1 MPPRKPTDMSLRN
14 VGIVYRKELTEA
26 LRDRRTLISTIIVP
40 LLLFPVLSVG
50 FGSLAVALVG
60 KAREETPKV
69 MLRGGADSPA
79 FVEGLKK
86 LDKIEIV
93 PDAPNWKDQIINK
106 EVRAVV
112 EIPTGFQADVAQQ
125 KSDTVRI
132 YNYEG
137 ELKSEFATDKIEK
150 YMKDYRD
157 KVVNERLAAKNL
169 PETVLKPF
177 EVKRENVAPPE
188 KVSGAAFGGII
199 GYMVILLCM
208 TGAMYPA
215 MDLTAGEKERG
226 TMETILSSPISR
238 MHLVLGKFF
247 LVLTAALGT
256 AALSVL
262 SMGISFSVLGH
273 FTGQTAGGRSAAAGF
288 LLKLGPKTVSSVF
301 LIALPVAVLF
311 SATLMTIALFA
322 KTYKEAQS
330 YLTPMTFVVIIPA
343 IAAMLPGVE
352 LTPKLALV
360 PILNASLLCK
370 ELVTG
375 TYHWN
380 YIAIIFSSTCVYA
393 AAALF
398 LAIKMFQ
405 RESVLFRS

>member
-1 MPPRKPTDMSLRN
+1 MSLRN
-14 VGIVYRKELTEA
+14 IGIVYRKELTEA
-26 LRDRRTLISTIIVP
+26 IRDRRTVISTILVP

-50 FGSLAVALVG
+50 FGSLAVMLVG
-60 KAREETPKV
+60 KAKDEVPKV
-69 MLRGGADSPA
+69 MLRGGQDSPDVVA
-79 FVEGLKK
+79 GLRK
-86 LDKIEIV
+86 LDKIQIV
-93 PDAPNWKDQIINK
+93 PETPDWKDQIINK
-106 EVRAVV
+106 EIRAAV
-112 EIPTGFQADVAQQ
+112 EIPAGFQADVAQQ
-125 KSDTVRI
+125 KQDTVKI

-137 ELKSEFATDKIEK
+137 ELKSEFATDKVEK
-150 YMKDYRD
+150 YLKDYSD
-157 KVVNERLAAKNL
+157 TVVKNRLAAKDL
-169 PETVLKPF
+169 PVDILKPF
-177 EVKRENVAPPE
+177 ESKRENVAPPE

-238 MHLVLGKFF
+238 THLVLGKFF
-247 LVLTAALGT
+247 LILTAALGT

-262 SMGISFSVLGH
+262 SMGVSFNLLSH
-273 FTGQTAGGRSAAAGF
+273 YTGKTADGRTAAAGF
-288 LLKLGPKTVSSVF
+288 ILHLGPKTVASVF
-301 LIALPVAVLF
+301 LMALPIAVLF

-330 YLTPMTFVVIIPA
+330 YLTPMTFIVIIPA
-343 IAAMLPGVE
+343 IASMLPGVE
-352 LTPKLALV
+352 LTSKLALI
-360 PILNASLLCK
+360 PILSTSLLCK
-370 ELVTG
+370 ELVAG

-380 YIAIIFSSTCVYA
+380 LIAIIFSSTCVYA

-398 LAIKMFQ
+398 IAIKMFQ